1 MFCLCSLL
9 ILTITLTSLTHPAR
23 PRRPLWFPGR
33 MRNAQARHVMTS
45 GSGDSGDVSSK
56 TPRERNIWNEWKLH
70 GNYMETTWKRC
81 ETLAKWS
88 SHATTITWYVV
99 IRCDTLWWFESCDK
113 QCLDM
118 PWHKHL
124 QSSRWASRQTLAE
137 HDQQAAPTK
146 TTWRHIRSHIRGR
159 AADFSGQWMPVISN
173 YSGSMFQGNYLITDW
188 FSLTQR
194 YTKTTPCSRLP
205 YCTQSSGVTVL
216 DSKPRGNC
224 CHIDDEGKLQQDGLA
239 SLRWD
244 RHGPGMTWNPL

>member
-56 TPRERNIWNEWKLH
+56 NRHGKETFEMN
-70 GNYMETTWKRC
+70 GNYMETLWNFGKMI
-81 ETLAKWS
+81 
-88 SHATTITWYVV
+88 ITCYHNYQVVV
-99 IRCDTLWWFESCDK
+99 IRCDGLSLATSNALTCRDTSTCSRPAEPPVKLWQNMTSK
-113 QCLDM
+113 QH
-118 PWHKHL
+118 P
-124 QSSRWASRQTLAE
+124 RRQPGGTFGVTFGVGRPIS
-137 HDQQAAPTK
+137 QANGCQLYPSILEACFK
-146 TTWRHIRSHIRGR
+146 GTTWSLIDSHWYKDIQRH
-159 AADFSGQWMPVISN
+159 
-173 YSGSMFQGNYLITDW
+173 
-188 FSLTQR
+188 
-194 YTKTTPCSRLP
+194 TKTTPCSRLP

>member
-99 IRCDTLWWFESCDK
+99 IRCDGLSLATSNALT
-113 QCLDM
+113 CLDTSTCSRPAEPPVKLWQNM
-118 PWHKHL
+118 TSKQHPRRQPGGTFGVTFGVGRPISQANGCQLYPIILEACFKGTTWSLIDSHWHKDIQRLHL
-124 QSSRWASRQTLAE
+124 AQDCLTVPSLQGSQFL
-137 HDQQAAPTK
+137 
-146 TTWRHIRSHIRGR
+146 IRNLVEIV
-159 AADFSGQWMPVISN
+159 AT
-173 YSGSMFQGNYLITDW
+173 SMMREN
-188 FSLTQR
+188 
-194 YTKTTPCSRLP
+194 CSRMALLH
-205 YCTQSSGVTVL
+205 CAETGMAQAW
-216 DSKPRGNC
+216 RGILYN
-224 CHIDDEGKLQQDGLA
+224 L
-239 SLRWD
+239 
-244 RHGPGMTWNPL
+244 